1 MKRTSHKRARKT
13 WPSRIIGAELI
24 IKDNL
29 IHLDSSGRETV
40 AIPALVIL
48 GNSQGFRYLARIF
61 EYLADYTPV
70 PPASAHETDPEDH
83 QHLDVFD
90 SARSDKVEIRLGH
103 ITSENRRQVFRKFAV
118 SKTTADR
125 RCLTRRYAECIH
137 KARAALN
144 PRAVANRSALSVT
157 MGRSK

>member
-1 MKRTSHKRARKT
+1 MKRTLHKRARKT
-13 WPSRIIGAELI
+13 WPSRITGAELI
-24 IKDNL
+24 IKENL
-29 IHLDSSGRETV
+29 IHLDSCGRETV
-40 AIPALVIL
+40 AIPALAIL
-48 GNSQGFRYLARIF
+48 GNRQGFRYLARVF
-61 EYLADYTPV
+61 EYLADRTPV

-103 ITSENRRQVFRKFAV
+103 ITPENRRQVLRKFGV
-118 SKTTADR
+118 SRTNADR
-125 RCLTRRYAECIH
+125 RCLTKRYAERIH

-144 PRAVANRSALSVT
+144 PRADANRSAASVT